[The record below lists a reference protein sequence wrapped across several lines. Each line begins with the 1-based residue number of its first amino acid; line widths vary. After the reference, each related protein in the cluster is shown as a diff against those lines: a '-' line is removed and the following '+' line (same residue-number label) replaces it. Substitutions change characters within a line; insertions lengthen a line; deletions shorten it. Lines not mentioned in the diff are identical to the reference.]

1 MKLDH
6 LGPMVINVDGTM
18 SRIANWAEMAE
29 IERRNTWRIIGRR
42 NKERLEV
49 LRGKEG
55 GGGKG
60 GSER

>member
-1 MKLDH
+1 
-6 LGPMVINVDGTM
+6 MVINVDGTM

>member
-1 MKLDH
+1 
-6 LGPMVINVDGTM
+6 MVINVDGTM

-29 IERRNTWRIIGRR
+29 IERRN
-42 NKERLEV
+42 KERLEV